1 MRSEFISHFFLLP
14 QTMPLAISRSISG
27 WSDVEAHAGDCWATY
42 WSRARIT
49 AELPTVQPRASE
61 ASRLSCWSN
70 WSVSRL
76 SVWVRGTSGCF
87 FGVGLERAIMRD
99 HISSGCDRLD
109 RKQIV
114 TRTNEAC
121 AVRAQ

>member
-1 MRSEFISHFFLLP
+1 MLTEITSHFFLLP
-14 QTMPLAISRSISG
+14 QTVPLAISRSISG

-61 ASRLSCWSN
+61 ASWLSCWSN
-70 WSVSRL
+70 RSVSRL
-76 SVWVRGTSGCF
+76 SVWVRGRSGCF
-87 FGVGLERAIMRD
+87 FGVGLERAIQRD
-99 HISSGCDRLD
+99 HISSECDILHVE
-109 RKQIV
+109 QIV